1 MAGVDVGSGA
11 GKRMVNKEINMI
23 PFIDFLLVTV
33 AFLLITA
40 VWHTYSRMEV
50 DARQPGATTGPVD
63 PGQLSKDLH
72 IFAGEEDFTLTWK
85 QGSTV
90 VSETRVPRPDTK
102 PGDKPHY
109 QDLAAKIAAEWKRHG
124 GHQDPS
130 DRHRDR
136 CVLHTDN
143 AMPFR
148 EVVAVMDAIYEA
160 KRDSRQ
166 DDGRIQKVPAFVM
179 AFASR

>member
-1 MAGVDVGSGA
+1 MAGVDVGTG
-11 GKRMVNKEINMI
+11 GNKRALNSEINMV

-40 VWHTYSRMEV
+40 VWHTHSRMEV

-63 PGQLSKDLH
+63 PGQLTKDLH
-72 IFAGEEDFTLTWK
+72 IFAGESDFTLTWK
-85 QGSTV
+85 QGATV
-90 VSETRVPRPDTK
+90 ISETRVARPEAR
-102 PGDKPHY
+102 PGEAPQY
-109 QDLAAKIAAEWKRHG
+109 QDLADKIAEEWTRHG

-143 AMPFR
+143 ELPFR

-166 DDGRIQKVPAFVM
+166 DNGQVKKVPAFVM
-179 AFASR
+179 AFASQ